1 MVSAAGP
8 WCVLLPHGADVDLR
22 MWLSVRC
29 LQMVFVRCLD
39 LRVGLVCCSCSSFS
53 ASWVLCGG
61 TCISALVLVAL
72 TPTEVR
78 CLTRDLFHVLV
89 RVHSML
95 ACVPRASYN
104 TPPESQRQ
112 ARAAVTLD
120 RSESVRLGWY
130 TARHPCRTK
139 PVVTVAASDVRH
151 CGTTGLGPHV
161 WGVCDSVLSRNGT
174 DVGSHAA
181 DQSVKFIGALY

>member
-78 CLTRDLFHVLV
+78 CLTCDLFHVLV
-89 RVHSML
+89 RVHSM
-95 ACVPRASYN
+95 CSK
-104 TPPESQRQ
+104 SFIQH
-112 ARAAVTLD
+112 
-120 RSESVRLGWY
+120 
-130 TARHPCRTK
+130 TARIS
-139 PVVTVAASDVRH
+139 AAGTSGSDA
-151 CGTTGLGPHV
+151 GP
-161 WGVCDSVLSRNGT
+161 
-174 DVGSHAA
+174 
-181 DQSVKFIGALY
+181 